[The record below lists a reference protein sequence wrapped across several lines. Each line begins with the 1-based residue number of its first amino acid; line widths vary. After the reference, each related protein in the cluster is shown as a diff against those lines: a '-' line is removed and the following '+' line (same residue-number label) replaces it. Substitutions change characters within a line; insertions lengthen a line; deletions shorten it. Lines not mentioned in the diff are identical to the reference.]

1 MGSITV
7 EPNVGVIIDGMK
19 VTFPKNTET
28 SAITYTVNYYEK
40 DEDVEPVTKT
50 NVVVRAGDC
59 GCIDE
64 SNVTFAANA
73 LTITNITITGVKALP
88 KEISISLNYDES
100 SPESATWSTN
110 IGTYITFNKSA
121 GKATLKEEIIWD
133 DVKWPKNYTP
143 PKVTT
148 ASTPAIKVVQFGCDP
163 VIKQATMFTKIPK
176 LSLEI
181 RTDYS
186 AKTNNDID
194 HIDVWCVRLLDSNT
208 AEGPLDYNVYFNYI
222 SAMVPYYETKNLFLK
237 TYQTRLEMSNITDSD
252 ENPNPVKLYFNHYE
266 AKEPD
271 NVDLN
276 FIDGNSYLYVKN
288 AKIVGT
294 QAGTSIT
301 ATEDKWIELTDGS
314 KKKVLI
320 HLQYKQ
326 PHHGGRIDDG
336 LDNGQSGPLKMEP
349 KTLNNS

>member
-19 VTFPKNTET
+19 VTFPKNTG
-28 SAITYTVNYYEK
+28 SADKTYTVHYE
-40 DEDVEPVTKT
+40 EDGNPKAAT
-50 NVVVRAGDC
+50 NVTVRGGNC

-73 LTITNITITGVKALP
+73 LTITNITITGVNALP

-100 SPESATWSTN
+100 SPESATWLRNTN
-110 IGTYITFNKSA
+110 IGRYITFNKSA
-121 GKATLKEEIIWD
+121 GKVSLTEEVRWKED
-133 DVKWPKNYTP
+133 LGLT
-143 PKVTT
+143 VTT

-186 AKTNNDID
+186 AKTNNNID
-194 HIDVWCVRLLDSNT
+194 HIDVWCVRLLDSNK

-237 TYQTRLEMSNITDSD
+237 TYQTRLEMSNITDGD

-276 FIDGNSYLYVKN
+276 FIDGNTYLYVKN

-326 PHHGGRIDDG
+326 PHHGGHIDDG
-336 LDNGQSGPLKMEP
+336 ESGPIVIP
-349 KTLNNS
+349 DDPQIH

>member
-1 MGSITV
+1 MGNISV
-7 EPNVGVIIDGMK
+7 EPKNGVVVNGMN
-19 VTFPKNTET
+19 VTFPKNTGGTDKEYKVRYFENEGDT
-28 SAITYTVNYYEK
+28 KHLAEATVI
-40 DEDVEPVTKT
+40 
-50 NVVVRAGDC
+50 VRGGNC

-181 RTDYS
+181 RTYYAD
-186 AKTNNDID
+186 D
-194 HIDVWCVRLLDSNT
+194 HIDVWCVRLLDSNK

-336 LDNGQSGPLKMEP
+336 LDNGQSGPLDDG
-349 KTLNNS
+349 TQNA